1 MIERRAEVRLLC
13 ADLVEVRW
21 KDKTGHMR
29 KGIANLEDISRCG
42 VCLQLDDPIPVDTV
56 VTVRHAKTHLKG
68 NVRYC
73 LFRETGYFVGVQLA
87 PDSRWSPSQ
96 YRPRHLLDPRR
107 LVLRAA
113 KRALKNA
120 PAH

>member
-13 ADLVEVRW
+13 ADLVEVEW
-21 KDKTGHMR
+21 KDKTGHTR
-29 KGIANLEDISRCG
+29 KSVANLEDISRCG
-42 VCLQLDDPIPVDTV
+42 VCVQLDDPIPVDTP
-56 VTVRHAKTHLKG
+56 VTVRHAKMRLRG

-73 LFRETGYFVGVQLA
+73 LFRETGYFIGVQLA

-107 LVLRAA
+107 LVIRAV
-113 KRALKNA
+113 KRALKST
-120 PAH
+120 PVQ